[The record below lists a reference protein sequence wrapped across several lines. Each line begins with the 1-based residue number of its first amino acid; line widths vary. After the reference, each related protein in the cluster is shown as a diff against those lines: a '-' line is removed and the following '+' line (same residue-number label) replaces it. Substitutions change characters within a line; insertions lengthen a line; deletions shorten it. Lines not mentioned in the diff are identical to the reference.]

1 MQKNLLHIFTWIHK
15 AIVIKRLTGYKIIV
29 LKYKI
34 VIETIQFKDPL
45 KTLGNIAMLIFTL
58 IVSMNSCYSHWL
70 SSSNVVGLHMVQPSN
85 TVPKSN
91 LI

>member
-1 MQKNLLHIFTWIHK
+1 MLHIFTWTHK
-15 AIVIKRLTGYKIIV
+15 AIVIKRLSGYKIIV

-58 IVSMNSCYSHWL
+58 IVSMNSCYFNRL
-70 SSSNVVGLHMVQPSN
+70 SFSNIVGLHMAQPSN
-85 TVPKSN
+85 YVPKSN
-91 LI
+91 LT